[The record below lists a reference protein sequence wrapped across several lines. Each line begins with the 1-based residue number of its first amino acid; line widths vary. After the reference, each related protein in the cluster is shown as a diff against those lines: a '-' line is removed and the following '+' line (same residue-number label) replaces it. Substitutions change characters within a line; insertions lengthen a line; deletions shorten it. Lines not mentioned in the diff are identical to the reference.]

1 MRRIL
6 KQKVILLS
14 LVFFLVLPCLVFAEI
29 SSPSERMQSVGQEE
43 GPFKST
49 DEASVGDILA
59 TVIKAALSFLAI
71 IFIIIIIINGYKWMM
86 AGGNEDKVKT
96 AQQAIKNAIIGLIIV
111 IAAYSI
117 TYFVF
122 DVLSVMGGGGGPS
135 APTTSG

>member
-1 MRRIL
+1 MRKIL
-6 KQKVILLS
+6 KQTGILLS
-14 LVFFLVLPCLVFAEI
+14 LVFFLVLPCLVFAQI
-29 SSPSERMQSVGQEE
+29 SDPSERMKDVGQEE
-43 GPFKST
+43 GPFKSAE
-49 DEASVGDILA
+49 EASVGDILA

-117 TYFVF
+117 TYFIF
-122 DVLSVMGGGGGPS
+122 DVLSVMGTGGGGTDS
-135 APTTSG
+135 TGL